1 MIELGP
7 GQLVGI
13 GGASGALLRYL
24 VSEVFRTSE
33 YPYGTF
39 TVNVLGSF
47 FLGLAT
53 FSGVGGQTGLLV
65 GTGLLGAFTT
75 FSSFSFETVRLWER
89 GERREAIANLL
100 GTFTMATVA
109 VGLAWVLA
117 GWL

>member
-1 MIELGP
+1 MIDLGP

-13 GGASGALLRYL
+13 GGAGGALLRYL

-39 TVNVLGSF
+39 VVNVLGSF
-47 FLGLAT
+47 LLALAT
-53 FSGVGGQTGLLV
+53 FGGVGGQAGLLV

-89 GERREAIANLL
+89 GARREAVTNLL
-100 GTFTMATVA
+100 GTFAMASGA
-109 VGLAWVLA
+109 VGLAWVLV